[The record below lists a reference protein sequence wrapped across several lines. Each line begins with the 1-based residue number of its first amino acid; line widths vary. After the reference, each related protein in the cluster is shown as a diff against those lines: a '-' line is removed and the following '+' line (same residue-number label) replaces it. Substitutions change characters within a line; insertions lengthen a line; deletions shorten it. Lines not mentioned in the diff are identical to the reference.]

1 MDPLLLLG
9 LKAVLAGLAVAAFS
23 LLSSA
28 TSPKMFSG
36 LFAAAPVVAGVSLL
50 LTALTKP
57 PAALEGARG
66 MIVGAVAMISC
77 CLLVGVLLPRL
88 HAVLASAAGWLAWA
102 AVATAG
108 YLLVF
113 D

>member
-1 MDPLLLLG
+1 M
-9 LKAVLAGLAVAAFS
+9 KAVLAGLAVAVFS

-36 LFAAAPVVAGVSLL
+36 LFAGAPVVAGVSLL
-50 LTALTKP
+50 LTAVTKP
-57 PAALEGARG
+57 AAAEQGARG
-66 MIVGAVAMISC
+66 MVLGAVAMISC

-88 HAVLASAAGWLAWA
+88 HAVLATAAGWLAWA
-102 AVATAG
+102 AVATTL

-113 D
+113 E